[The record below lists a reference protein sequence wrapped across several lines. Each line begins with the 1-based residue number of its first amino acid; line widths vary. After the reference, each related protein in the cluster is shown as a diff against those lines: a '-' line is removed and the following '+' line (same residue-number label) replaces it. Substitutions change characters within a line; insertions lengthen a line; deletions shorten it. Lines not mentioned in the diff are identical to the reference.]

1 MYLRIL
7 LILLLFFS
15 CKSDNITVFSGKILN
30 NTSDSISIYKDNN
43 MIYESVVDDD
53 GLFNIIIDTITSG
66 LYTFYHEP
74 EFQYIIIDEND
85 NLQIRLNTLDFD
97 ESLVYTG
104 KGSSKNNFLMDVF
117 LRSENDELEINSKLD
132 LAFDTFKNLVDS
144 LYNKQMSSFKLF
156 KENNILSDSSKEIIN
171 TAILYPYI
179 SKFHSYIIRNNIEE
193 EIQKD
198 LFINYQNEISYDLD
212 ALAYFKPYIDFL
224 YLHIYN
230 NVKIKKDYEN
240 SLDFNIQRLLYTDKI
255 IKSKLVKSRVLR
267 FHAFGFILQRQ
278 DDVKNKT
285 FLKAFF
291 EISKDKKVNEE
302 INNLY
307 NELKD

>member
-1 MYLRIL
+1 VYLRIL

-15 CKSDNITVFSGKILN
+15 CKSDNTTVFSGKILN

-43 MIYESVVDDD
+43 MIYESVVDVD
-53 GLFNIIIDTITSG
+53 GLFNITIDTITSG

-144 LYNKQMSSFKLF
+144 LYNKQMNSFKLF
-156 KENNILSDSSKEIIN
+156 KENNILSNSSKEIIN

-240 SLDFNIQRLLYTDKI
+240 SLDFNIQRLSYTDKI

-307 NELKD
+307 NELKE

>member
-15 CKSDNITVFSGKILN
+15 CKSDNTTVFSGKILN

-43 MIYESVVDDD
+43 MIYESVVDVD
-53 GLFNIIIDTITSG
+53 GLFNITIDTITSG

-117 LRSENDELEINSKLD
+117 LRSENDELDINSKLD

-144 LYNKQMSSFKLF
+144 LYNKQMNSFKLF
-156 KENNILSDSSKEIIN
+156 KENNILSNSSKEIIN

-198 LFINYQNEISYDLD
+198 LFINYQNEVTYDLD

>member
-15 CKSDNITVFSGKILN
+15 CKSDNTTVFSGKILN

-43 MIYESVVDDD
+43 MIYESVIDVD
-53 GLFNIIIDTITSG
+53 GLFNITIDTITSG

-117 LRSENDELEINSKLD
+117 LRSENDELDINSKLD

-144 LYNKQMSSFKLF
+144 LYNKQMNSFKLF
-156 KENNILSDSSKEIIN
+156 KENNILSNSSKEIIN

-240 SLDFNIQRLLYTDKI
+240 SLDFNIQRLSYTDKI

>member
-15 CKSDNITVFSGKILN
+15 CKSDNTTVFSGKILN

-43 MIYESVVDDD
+43 MIYESVVDVD
-53 GLFNIIIDTITSG
+53 GLFNITIDTITSG

-117 LRSENDELEINSKLD
+117 LRSENDELDINSKLD
-132 LAFDTFKNLVDS
+132 LAFDNFKNLVDS
-144 LYNKQMSSFKLF
+144 LYNKQMNSFKLF
-156 KENNILSDSSKEIIN
+156 KENNILSNSSKEIIN

>member
-15 CKSDNITVFSGKILN
+15 CKSDNTTVFSGKILN

-43 MIYESVVDDD
+43 MIYEAVVDVD
-53 GLFNIIIDTITSG
+53 GLFNITIDTLTSG

-132 LAFDTFKNLVDS
+132 LAFNTFKNLVDS
-144 LYNKQMSSFKLF
+144 LYNKQMNSFKLF
-156 KENNILSDSSKEIIN
+156 KENNILSNSSKEIIN

-230 NVKIKKDYEN
+230 NVKIKKEYEN
-240 SLDFNIQRLLYTDKI
+240 SLDFNIQRLSYTDKI

>member
-15 CKSDNITVFSGKILN
+15 CKSDNTTVFSGKILN

-43 MIYESVVDDD
+43 MIYETVVDND

-144 LYNKQMSSFKLF
+144 LYNKQMNSFKLF
-156 KENNILSDSSKEIIN
+156 KENNILSNSSKEIIN

-307 NELKD
+307 NELKI

>member
-1 MYLRIL
+1 VYLRIL

-15 CKSDNITVFSGKILN
+15 CKSDNTTVFSGKILN
-30 NTSDSISIYKDNN
+30 NTSDYISIYKDNN
-43 MIYESVVDDD
+43 MIYESVVDVD
-53 GLFNIIIDTITSG
+53 GLFNITIDTITSG

-144 LYNKQMSSFKLF
+144 LYNKQMNSFKLF
-156 KENNILSDSSKEIIN
+156 KENNILSNSSKEIIN

-179 SKFHSYIIRNNIEE
+179 SKFHSYVIRNNIEE

-307 NELKD
+307 NELKG

>member
-15 CKSDNITVFSGKILN
+15 CKSDNTTVFSGKILN
-30 NTSDSISIYKDNN
+30 NTSDSITIYKDNN
-43 MIYESVVDDD
+43 MIYESVVDVD
-53 GLFNIIIDTITSG
+53 GLFNITIDTITSG

-144 LYNKQMSSFKLF
+144 LYNKQMNSFKLF
-156 KENNILSDSSKEIIN
+156 KENNILSNSSKEIIN

>member
-15 CKSDNITVFSGKILN
+15 CKSDNTTVFSGKILN

-43 MIYESVVDDD
+43 MIYESVVDVD
-53 GLFNIIIDTITSG
+53 GLFNITIDTISSG

-144 LYNKQMSSFKLF
+144 LYNKQMNSFKLF
-156 KENNILSDSSKEIIN
+156 KENNILSNSSKEIIN

-240 SLDFNIQRLLYTDKI
+240 SLDFNIQRLSYTDKI

>member
-15 CKSDNITVFSGKILN
+15 CKSDNTTVFSGKILN

-43 MIYESVVDDD
+43 MIYESVVDVD
-53 GLFNIIIDTITSG
+53 GLFNITIDTITSG

-117 LRSENDELEINSKLD
+117 LRSENDELDINSKLD
-132 LAFDTFKNLVDS
+132 LAFDNFKNLVDS
-144 LYNKQMSSFKLF
+144 LYNKQMNSFKLF
-156 KENNILSDSSKEIIN
+156 KENNILSNSSKEIIN

-240 SLDFNIQRLLYTDKI
+240 SLDFNIQRLSYTDKI

-307 NELKD
+307 NELKE

>member
-1 MYLRIL
+1 MYLRML
-7 LILLLFFS
+7 LILLLFLS
-15 CKSDNITVFSGKILN
+15 CKSDNSTVFSGKILN

-43 MIYESVVDDD
+43 MIYESVVDVD
-53 GLFNIIIDTITSG
+53 GLFNITIDTITSG

-132 LAFDTFKNLVDS
+132 LGFDAFKNLVDS
-144 LYNKQMSSFKLF
+144 LYNKQMNSFKLF
-156 KENNILSDSSKEIIN
+156 KENNNLTNSSKEIIN

-179 SKFHSYIIRNNIEE
+179 SKFHSYLIRNNIEQE
-193 EIQKD
+193 TKKD

-230 NVKIKKDYEN
+230 NVKINKNYEN

-255 IKSKLVKSRVLR
+255 IKSKLVKSRILR

-278 DDVKNKT
+278 DDIKNKT
-285 FLKAFF
+285 FLKTFF

-307 NELKD
+307 YELKE

>member
-1 MYLRIL
+1 
-7 LILLLFFS
+7 
-15 CKSDNITVFSGKILN
+15 VFSGKILN

-43 MIYESVVDDD
+43 MIYESVVDVD
-53 GLFNIIIDTITSG
+53 GLFNITIDTITSG

-144 LYNKQMSSFKLF
+144 LYNKQMNSFKLF
-156 KENNILSDSSKEIIN
+156 KENNILSNSSKEIIN

-240 SLDFNIQRLLYTDKI
+240 SLDFNIQRLSYTDKI

-278 DDVKNKT
+278 DDLKNKT

>member
-1 MYLRIL
+1 
-7 LILLLFFS
+7 
-15 CKSDNITVFSGKILN
+15 VFSGKILN

-43 MIYESVVDDD
+43 MIYESVVDVD
-53 GLFNIIIDTITSG
+53 GLFNITIDTITSG

-85 NLQIRLNTLDFD
+85 NLKIRLNTLDFD

-144 LYNKQMSSFKLF
+144 LYNKQMNSFKLF
-156 KENNILSDSSKEIIN
+156 KENNILSNSSKEIIN

-307 NELKD
+307 NELKG

>member
-15 CKSDNITVFSGKILN
+15 CKSDNTTVFSGKILN
-30 NTSDSISIYKDNN
+30 NTSDSISIYQDNN
-43 MIYESVVDDD
+43 MIYESVVDVD
-53 GLFNIIIDTITSG
+53 GLFNITIDTITSG

-117 LRSENDELEINSKLD
+117 LRSENDELDINSKLD

-144 LYNKQMSSFKLF
+144 LYNKQMNSFKLF
-156 KENNILSDSSKEIIN
+156 KENNILSNSSKEIIN

-230 NVKIKKDYEN
+230 NVKIKKEYEN
-240 SLDFNIQRLLYTDKI
+240 SLDFNIQRLSYTDKI

>member
-15 CKSDNITVFSGKILN
+15 CKSDNTTVFSGKILN

-43 MIYESVVDDD
+43 MIYESVVDVD
-53 GLFNIIIDTITSG
+53 GLFNITIDTITSG

-85 NLQIRLNTLDFD
+85 NLKIRLNTLDFD

-117 LRSENDELEINSKLD
+117 LRSENDELDINSKLD

-144 LYNKQMSSFKLF
+144 LYNKQMNSFKLF
-156 KENNILSDSSKEIIN
+156 KENNILSNSSKEIIN

-307 NELKD
+307 NELKG

>member
-15 CKSDNITVFSGKILN
+15 CKSDNTTVFSGKILN

-43 MIYESVVDDD
+43 MIYESVIDVD
-53 GLFNIIIDTITSG
+53 GLFNITIDTITSG

-132 LAFDTFKNLVDS
+132 LDFDTFKNLVDS
-144 LYNKQMSSFKLF
+144 LYKKQMNSFKLF
-156 KENNILSDSSKEIIN
+156 KENNILSNSSKEIIN

-240 SLDFNIQRLLYTDKI
+240 SLDFNIQRLSYTDKI

-307 NELKD
+307 NELKG

>member
-15 CKSDNITVFSGKILN
+15 CKSDNTTVFSGKILN

-43 MIYESVVDDD
+43 MIYESVIDVD
-53 GLFNIIIDTITSG
+53 GLFNITIDTITSG

-144 LYNKQMSSFKLF
+144 LYNKQMNSFKLF
-156 KENNILSDSSKEIIN
+156 KENNILSNSSKEIIN

-240 SLDFNIQRLLYTDKI
+240 SLDFNIQRLSYTDKI

>member
-1 MYLRIL
+1 M
-7 LILLLFFS
+7 ILLLFFS
-15 CKSDNITVFSGKILN
+15 CKSDNTTVFSGKILN

-43 MIYESVVDDD
+43 MIYESVVDVD
-53 GLFNIIIDTITSG
+53 GLFNITIDTITSG

-144 LYNKQMSSFKLF
+144 LYNKQMNSFKLF
-156 KENNILSDSSKEIIN
+156 KENNILSNSSKEIIN

>member
-15 CKSDNITVFSGKILN
+15 CKSDNTTVFSGKILN

-43 MIYESVVDDD
+43 MIYESVVDVD

-117 LRSENDELEINSKLD
+117 LRSENDELDINSKLD

-144 LYNKQMSSFKLF
+144 LYNKQMNSFKLF
-156 KENNILSDSSKEIIN
+156 KENNILSNSSKEIIN

-230 NVKIKKDYEN
+230 NVKIKKEYEN
-240 SLDFNIQRLLYTDKI
+240 SLDFNIQRLSYTDKI

-278 DDVKNKT
+278 DDIKNKT

-307 NELKD
+307 NELKE

>member
-1 MYLRIL
+1 M
-7 LILLLFFS
+7 ILLLVFS
-15 CKSDNITVFSGKILN
+15 CKSDNTTVFSGKILN

-43 MIYESVVDDD
+43 MIYESVVDVD
-53 GLFNIIIDTITSG
+53 GLFNITIDTITSG

-144 LYNKQMSSFKLF
+144 LYNKQMNSFKLF
-156 KENNILSDSSKEIIN
+156 KENNILSNSSKEIIN

-240 SLDFNIQRLLYTDKI
+240 SLDFNIQRLSYTDKI

>member
-7 LILLLFFS
+7 LILLLFIS
-15 CKSDNITVFSGKILN
+15 CKSDNTTVFSGKILN

-43 MIYESVVDDD
+43 MIYESVVDVD
-53 GLFNIIIDTITSG
+53 GLFNITIDTITSG

-117 LRSENDELEINSKLD
+117 LRSENDELDINSKLD

-144 LYNKQMSSFKLF
+144 LYNKQMNSFKLF
-156 KENNILSDSSKEIIN
+156 KENNILSNSSKEIIN

-230 NVKIKKDYEN
+230 NVKIKKEYEN
-240 SLDFNIQRLLYTDKI
+240 SLDFNIQRLSYTDKI

-307 NELKD
+307 NELKE

>member
-15 CKSDNITVFSGKILN
+15 CKSDNTTVFSGKILN

-74 EFQYIIIDEND
+74 EFQYIIIDDND

-117 LRSENDELEINSKLD
+117 LRSENDELEINSQLD
-132 LAFDTFKNLVDS
+132 LAFDTFKILVDS
-144 LYNKQMSSFKLF
+144 LYNKQMNSFKLF
-156 KENNILSDSSKEIIN
+156 KENNILSNSNKEIIN

-179 SKFHSYIIRNNIEE
+179 SKFHSYIIRNNIDD

-240 SLDFNIQRLLYTDKI
+240 SLDFNIQRLSYTDKI
-255 IKSKLVKSRVLR
+255 IKSKLVKSRILR

-278 DDVKNKT
+278 DDIKNKT
-285 FLKAFF
+285 FLKTFF

-307 NELKD
+307 YELKE

>member
-1 MYLRIL
+1 
-7 LILLLFFS
+7 
-15 CKSDNITVFSGKILN
+15 VFSGKILN

-43 MIYESVVDDD
+43 MIYESVVDVD
-53 GLFNIIIDTITSG
+53 GLFNITIDTITSG

-144 LYNKQMSSFKLF
+144 LYNKQMNSFKLF
-156 KENNILSDSSKEIIN
+156 KENNILSNSSKEIIN

-198 LFINYQNEISYDLD
+198 LFINYQSEISYDLD

>member
-15 CKSDNITVFSGKILN
+15 CKSDNTTVFSGKILN

-43 MIYESVVDDD
+43 MIYESVVDVD
-53 GLFNIIIDTITSG
+53 GLFNITIDTITSG

-117 LRSENDELEINSKLD
+117 LRSESDELEINSKLD

-144 LYNKQMSSFKLF
+144 LYNKQMNSFKLF
-156 KENNILSDSSKEIIN
+156 KENNILSNSSKEIIN

>member
-15 CKSDNITVFSGKILN
+15 CKSDNTTVFSGKILN

-43 MIYESVVDDD
+43 MIYESVVDVD
-53 GLFNIIIDTITSG
+53 GLFNIAIDTITSG

-144 LYNKQMSSFKLF
+144 LYNKQMNSFKLF
-156 KENNILSDSSKEIIN
+156 KENNILSNSSKEIIN

>member
-15 CKSDNITVFSGKILN
+15 CKSDNTTVFSGKILN

-43 MIYESVVDDD
+43 MIYEAVVDVD
-53 GLFNIIIDTITSG
+53 GLFNITIDTISSG

-144 LYNKQMSSFKLF
+144 LYNKQMNSFKLF
-156 KENNILSDSSKEIIN
+156 KENNILSNSSKEIIN

-240 SLDFNIQRLLYTDKI
+240 SLDFNIQRLSYTDKI

-278 DDVKNKT
+278 DDVINKT

>member
-1 MYLRIL
+1 VYLRIL

-15 CKSDNITVFSGKILN
+15 CKSDNTTVFSGKILN

-43 MIYESVVDDD
+43 MIYESVVDVD
-53 GLFNIIIDTITSG
+53 GLFNITIDTITSG

-144 LYNKQMSSFKLF
+144 LYNKQMNSFKLF
-156 KENNILSDSSKEIIN
+156 KENNILSNSSKEIIN

>member
-15 CKSDNITVFSGKILN
+15 CKSDNTTVFSGKILN

-43 MIYESVVDDD
+43 MIYEAVVDVD
-53 GLFNIIIDTITSG
+53 GLFNITIDTISSG

-144 LYNKQMSSFKLF
+144 LYNKQMNSFKLF
-156 KENNILSDSSKEIIN
+156 KENNILSNSSKEIIN

-240 SLDFNIQRLLYTDKI
+240 SLDFNIQRLSYTDKI

-307 NELKD
+307 NELKG

>member
-15 CKSDNITVFSGKILN
+15 CKSDNKTVFSGKILN

-43 MIYESVVDDD
+43 MIYEAVVDVD
-53 GLFNIIIDTITSG
+53 GLFNITIDTISSG

-144 LYNKQMSSFKLF
+144 LYNKQMNSFKLF
-156 KENNILSDSSKEIIN
+156 KENNILSNSSKEIIN

>member
-15 CKSDNITVFSGKILN
+15 CKSDNTTVFSGKILN

-43 MIYESVVDDD
+43 MIYESVVDVD
-53 GLFNIIIDTITSG
+53 GLFNITIDTITSG

-117 LRSENDELEINSKLD
+117 LRSENDELDINSKLD

-144 LYNKQMSSFKLF
+144 LYNKQMNSFKLF
-156 KENNILSDSSKEIIN
+156 KENNILSNSSKEIIN

>member
-15 CKSDNITVFSGKILN
+15 CKSDNTTVFSGKILN

-43 MIYESVVDDD
+43 MIYESVVDAD
-53 GLFNIIIDTITSG
+53 GLFNITIDTITSG

-144 LYNKQMSSFKLF
+144 LYNKQMNSFKLF
-156 KENNILSDSSKEIIN
+156 KENNILSNSSKEIIN

>member
-1 MYLRIL
+1 
-7 LILLLFFS
+7 
-15 CKSDNITVFSGKILN
+15 VFSGKILN

-43 MIYESVVDDD
+43 MIYESVIDVD
-53 GLFNIIIDTITSG
+53 GLFNITIDTITSG

-144 LYNKQMSSFKLF
+144 LYNKQINSFKLF
-156 KENNILSDSSKEIIN
+156 KENNILSNSSKEIIN

-307 NELKD
+307 NELKG

>member
-15 CKSDNITVFSGKILN
+15 CKSDNTTVFSGKILN

-43 MIYESVVDDD
+43 MIYESVVDVD
-53 GLFNIIIDTITSG
+53 GLFNITIDTITSG

-144 LYNKQMSSFKLF
+144 LYNKQMNSFKLF
-156 KENNILSDSSKEIIN
+156 KENNILSNSSKEIIN

-240 SLDFNIQRLLYTDKI
+240 SLDFNIQRLSYTDKI

-307 NELKD
+307 NELKG

>member
-15 CKSDNITVFSGKILN
+15 CKSDNTTVFSGKILN

-43 MIYESVVDDD
+43 MIYESVVDVD
-53 GLFNIIIDTITSG
+53 GLFNITIDTISSG

-104 KGSSKNNFLMDVF
+104 IGSSKNNFLMDVF

-144 LYNKQMSSFKLF
+144 LYNKQMNSFKLF
-156 KENNILSDSSKEIIN
+156 KENNILSNSSKEIIN